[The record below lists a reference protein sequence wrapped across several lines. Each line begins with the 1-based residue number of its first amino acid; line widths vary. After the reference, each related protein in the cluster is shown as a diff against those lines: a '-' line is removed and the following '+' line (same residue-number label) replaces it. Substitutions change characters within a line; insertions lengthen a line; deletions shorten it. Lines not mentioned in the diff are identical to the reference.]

1 MHQVQRYYGGAVL
14 VGRLTYH
21 HTTLS
26 PLSAALHPAHDETI
40 NYSRG
45 VGTAVVSKTEQ
56 RLQIQSTSSNQ
67 GASPAKTAPPTTSAA
82 PPTSAAGKKPRTP
95 ILLYKWSFKVM
106 AEDMVVLLGYRRYD
120 SRLVF
125 SIQLITPLSPSLTH
139 SLSPRPL
146 SLSYSL
152 SLLTLSLSIQSKC

>member
-1 MHQVQRYYGGAVL
+1 MVHGAVL

-21 HTTLS
+21 HTSLPP
-26 PLSAALHPAHDETI
+26 PLSAALHPAHDDTI

-45 VGTAVVSKTEQ
+45 AGTAVVSKTEQ
-56 RLQIQSTSSNQ
+56 RLQIQSTSTNQ

-82 PPTSAAGKKPRTP
+82 PPTGAAGKKPRTP
-95 ILLYKWSFKVM
+95 ILLYEWSFKVM

-125 SIQLITPLSPSLTH
+125 SVQLITPLSPSLTH
-139 SLSPRPL
+139 SLSPTL
-146 SLSYSL
+146 SLSLSPSLSPHPL
-152 SLLTLSLSIQSKC
+152 SLLTLSL